1 MNMVSREAH
10 PVAVIGAGPVGLAAA
25 AHLAER
31 GLPFIVFESGEGP
44 AAAMA
49 EWGHVTFF
57 SPWRFNVDSAAG
69 RLLAQSGWALAAAD
83 LDRDPT
89 ARELIDRYLAPLA
102 GHRLLAP
109 HIRYASRV
117 TAITRQGMDRVP
129 SRGREGR
136 AFAITVEENGRTA
149 RTYLACAVIDA
160 SGTWRSPNPAG
171 AAGVAAIGERELGDR
186 ISAGIPDVLGKERHD
201 YAGKRVMVIGAGH
214 SAMDCILGLRRLKQ
228 QVPGTSIIWAMR
240 RAPDDKTFGGGAA
253 DQLAS
258 RGALGARAKL
268 AVDAGEVE
276 LVAPFRVQAFSRV
289 GDMVAVSS
297 EEGRQLTA
305 GRVIV
310 ATGFRPDFSWLS
322 EIRLDLHPWLECAR
336 ELGPLIDPNEHSC
349 GDVPPHGVKELA
361 QPEKDFFIAGIKSY
375 GRAPTFLMA
384 TGYEQVRSIVA
395 ALAGDWAA
403 AHDTHLVLPQTGVC
417 EGLGHVEADG
427 CCGGPAITNAD
438 ACCKKDEIAKE
449 KGEAGCGCGAA
460 KRDAAIVAAE

>member
-31 GLPFIVFESGEGP
+31 GLPFVVFESGEGP

-69 RLLAQSGWALAAAD
+69 RLLAQTGWALAAAD

-89 ARELIDRYLAPLA
+89 ARELVERYLTPLA
-102 GHRLLAP
+102 GHRLLVP
-109 HIRYASRV
+109 HIRYSARV

-149 RTYLACAVIDA
+149 RTYLARAVIDA

-171 AAGVAAIGERELGDR
+171 AAGVAALGEGELGGR
-186 ISAGIPDVLGKERHD
+186 ISTGIPDVLSKERHR
-201 YAGKRVMVIGAGH
+201 YAGKRVLVIGAGH
-214 SAMDCILGLRRLKQ
+214 SAMDSILALQRLKRQ
-228 QVPGTSIIWAMR
+228 EPGTSIIWAMR
-240 RAPDDKTFGGGAA
+240 SVPDNKTFGGGVE

-258 RGALGARAKL
+258 RGALGARARL
-268 AVDAGEVE
+268 AVDAGDAQ
-276 LVAPFRVQAFSRV
+276 LIAPFRVQAFSRS
-289 GDMVAVSS
+289 GDAVTVTS
-297 EEGRQLTA
+297 EDGRQSIA
-305 GRVIV
+305 DQVIV

-395 ALAGDWAA
+395 ALAGDLAA
-403 AHDTHLVLPQTGVC
+403 AHDTQLVLPQTGVC
-417 EGLGHVEADG
+417 EGVGHVEADG
-427 CCGGPAITNAD
+427 CCGGPAIANAD

-449 KGEAGCGCGAA
+449 RGQVGCGCGDTASA
-460 KRDAAIVAAE
+460 AAE